1 MDLLLIR
8 HAESEGNTKNI
19 MQGRTDFSL
28 SREGICQ
35 AEYLAK
41 RLEDHN
47 IDIIY
52 TSSLKRALDTAKII
66 GRYHPGIPIITKE
79 ELTEIHIGVF
89 TGLPWS
95 EAKKKYP
102 NLTEE
107 CTRTRNLDCVP
118 GAETSEEISKRVKL
132 CVDFIL
138 SHKNTVKRMIV
149 ISHGGFLKKLLKKLL
164 GIPENTPLSFTLAN
178 ASVSELFFNDII
190 RVKKVNC
197 TFHLLEKVRRKSE
210 TRGGSRV
217 AES

>member
-19 MQGRTDFSL
+19 MQGTTDFSL
-28 SREGICQ
+28 SREGIRQ

-41 RLEDHN
+41 RLEDYN
-47 IDIIY
+47 IDVIY

-66 GRYHPGIPIITKE
+66 GRYHPDVPVITKE

-118 GAETSEEISKRVKL
+118 GAETSEEINKRVKL

-138 SHKNTVKRMIV
+138 SHKNTVKRN
-149 ISHGGFLKKLLKKLL
+149 
-164 GIPENTPLSFTLAN
+164 IPRR
-178 ASVSELFFNDII
+178 VSEKNA
-190 RVKKVNC
+190 
-197 TFHLLEKVRRKSE
+197 EK
-210 TRGGSRV
+210 THGNT
-217 AES
+217 